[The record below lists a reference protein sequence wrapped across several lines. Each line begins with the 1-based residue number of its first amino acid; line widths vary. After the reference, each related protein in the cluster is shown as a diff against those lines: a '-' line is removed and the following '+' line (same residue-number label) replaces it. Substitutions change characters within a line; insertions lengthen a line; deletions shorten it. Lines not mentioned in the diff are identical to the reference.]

1 MHRFITDTSRYH
13 QQISQFYSALS
24 AQDYST
30 NTLGHVISHLLP
42 VILCGEDIY
51 LFQNHET
58 FAPLIGFDRFL
69 KVRSIVWRKVFDTFL
84 QSHFWKIIKNLE
96 KNQSYIDCFHNC
108 KPQEAKIQTYF
119 HNSFFNTTKNQ
130 CRYIYMQITS
140 HLNNMLIISG
150 RPKPCKKERKGM
162 SKRLA

>member
-69 KVRSIVWRKVFDTFL
+69 KVRSIVWQKVLDTYCL
-84 QSHFWKIIKNLE
+84 HILEKMIKNLE
-96 KNQSYIDCFHNC
+96 KNQSYIDCL
-108 KPQEAKIQTYF
+108 K
-119 HNSFFNTTKNQ
+119 NSNHKKQKYRLIFILSFSILYWKSMSIHLYAN
-130 CRYIYMQITS
+130 YIS
-140 HLNNMLIISG
+140 F
-150 RPKPCKKERKGM
+150 E
-162 SKRLA
+162 